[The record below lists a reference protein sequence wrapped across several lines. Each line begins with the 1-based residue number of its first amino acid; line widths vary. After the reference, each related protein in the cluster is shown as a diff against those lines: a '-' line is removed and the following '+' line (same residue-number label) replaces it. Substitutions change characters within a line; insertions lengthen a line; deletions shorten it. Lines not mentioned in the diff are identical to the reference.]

1 MIERFITSKNFF
13 YFPIVSYPS
22 HLVLNP
28 SFSENRDKD
37 IYKGNYI
44 SFISNNN
51 DCNVDFLIFNVLAL
65 NQHIKIPIEEVLE
78 YENNSPTDNYYT
90 LITEEMALKMFKNS
104 DINITNNTN
113 KCKLI
118 GMYVLS
124 DNENS
129 SLSENENVSISLDSI
144 STNNSLLSDIIC
156 HKIKMNSGLEN
167 KSNVYCYFNAAIQ
180 MFIHDINIRNAI
192 KMFDENSMIDKQE
205 PELIKYQLMSCFKQ
219 LIIMIESKSYNNFH
233 INSKR
238 ELLKKIRELFI
249 FKVTT
254 RVIINQQE
262 DSNEIYNI
270 IFFFFKEN
278 SNLIPNNLLVDALN
292 QYGTNVC
299 TMKCLICKSVSCHGL
314 HNYYWNNDVIGNI
327 YDEIR
332 IEEVPKEILQN
343 YIDNKLPFPR
353 ALNYYQTTV
362 SEIESEIPYMKQC
375 LDCSVGSVT
384 FNHQKRIVKYPQILT
399 ISIQRFAFNKQG
411 HQLLLDPF
419 IHFPLQVSLKDLELT
434 DLDTLNNIDN
444 YSEQFDNTSVYYLS
458 KFVQH
463 RGNSVLSGHYYSY
476 VLDPSCNLWY
486 CYNDDKVTLMK
497 PEEIEKEIEINITE
511 KNFHKGI
518 QYAFYEK
525 DIINNNITSEG
536 IILQISYYYLLLLLL
551 LF

>member
-1 MIERFITSKNFF
+1 LIERFITSKNFF
-13 YFPIVSYPS
+13 YFPIVTYPS
-22 HLVLNP
+22 HLVLKP

-37 IYKGNYI
+37 LYKGNYI
-44 SFISNNN
+44 DFISNNN
-51 DCNVDFLIFNVLAL
+51 DCNVDFLIFYVLAL
-65 NQHIKIPIEEVLE
+65 NQHIKIHIEEVLE

-90 LITEEMALKMFKNS
+90 LITEKMALEMFINS
-104 DINITNNTN
+104 DINITNNIN
-113 KCKLI
+113 SHDVL

-129 SLSENENVSISLDSI
+129 SSENENVSVSLDSI
-144 STNNSLLSDIIC
+144 STNNSLLSDIIS

-167 KSNVYCYFNAAIQ
+167 KSNIYCYFNAAIQ

-254 RVIINQQE
+254 RVIINRQE

-270 IFFFFKEN
+270 IFFFFKNN
-278 SNLIPNNLLVDALN
+278 SNLIPNNLLVDALKL
-292 QYGTNVC
+292 YGTNVC
-299 TMKCLICKSVSCHGL
+299 TMKRLICKSVSCDGSN
-314 HNYYWNNDVIGNI
+314 NYYWNNDVIGNF

-343 YIDNKLPFPR
+343 YNDNKLPFPH

-362 SEIESEIPYMKQC
+362 SQIESEIPYMEQC
-375 LDCSVGSVT
+375 FDCLVGSVT

-399 ISIQRFAFNKQG
+399 ISIQRFLFNEQR

-444 YSEQFDNTSVYYLS
+444 YSEQFDNNSVYYLS

-463 RGNSVLSGHYYSY
+463 RGDSLLSGHYYSY

-486 CYNDDKVTLMK
+486 CYNDDKVTLMR
-497 PEEIEKEIEINITE
+497 PEEIEEEIINTIIGKE
-511 KNFHKGI
+511 NFHKGI

-525 DIINNNITSEG
+525 DIINSNITSEG
-536 IILQISYYYLLLLLL
+536 IIL
-551 LF
+551 